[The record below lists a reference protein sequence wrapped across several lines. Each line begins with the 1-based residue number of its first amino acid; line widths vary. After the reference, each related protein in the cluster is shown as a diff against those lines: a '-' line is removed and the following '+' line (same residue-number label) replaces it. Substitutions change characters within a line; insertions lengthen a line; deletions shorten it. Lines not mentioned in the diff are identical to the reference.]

1 VHIRTHAS
9 LDTCVY
15 TRRCSGGDRGASRP
29 EEARL
34 SRANSPLL
42 SRRDGHPRSRK
53 RREARPPSIS
63 RFYRIPALLEFPRVV
78 ETTRSRGRIR
88 GGRSVLARVRPHP
101 HRDSLSFSL
110 SLSCSPHVYLSVFV
124 HSRDAHDRDS
134 RFTLKI
140 VAQESSVSRL
150 RILAISYKR

>member
-1 VHIRTHAS
+1 VHICTHAS

-88 GGRSVLARVRPHP
+88 GGRSVLARVR
-101 HRDSLSFSL
+101 SLSLSL

-140 VAQESSVSRL
+140 VAQESSVTRL